1 LPAETLALL
10 RSAAAAATVPAH
22 HGILFLDEF
31 GALRGGQTAAFA
43 VRLCTTLPWISP
55 PATLLIWFQLRSP
68 ELAEDF
74 ERLMAEDRD
83 IVRGSLDT
91 MSNWRLTR
99 PADVPGQAIRQAD
112 YVLIAEIV
120 EVERWE
126 QQASEH
132 VQRLADDLA
141 HLVSSR
147 GMLVVRPVL

>member
-1 LPAETLALL
+1 M
-10 RSAAAAATVPAH
+10 SA
-22 HGILFLDEF
+22 
-31 GALRGGQTAAFA
+31 
-43 VRLCTTLPWISP
+43 

-91 MSNWRLTR
+91 ISDYRLTV
-99 PADVPGQAIRQAD
+99 PADVPGQSIGQAD

-120 EVERWE
+120 EVERFE
-126 QQASEH
+126 QEASEH
-132 VQRLADDLA
+132 VQRLTDNLE